1 MTHSALSLKVDTQA
15 VAGAV
20 AARVPSSVPLGA
32 IRAGDGERPAPE
44 ALAVVA
50 SFVGRPG
57 ATFALVAE
65 GVVAELT
72 EAGVAA
78 DTPVAVADALRPALE
93 AAADELGSG
102 VLEGV
107 HTESAEAAFGGETV
121 VYALQSVDGETVA
134 WFGVRVTET
143 HVPAP
148 AAGGAAHLPTQRT
161 SMRILYDVEMSL
173 TVELGRTRLPLREVL
188 DLAPGAVLELD
199 RAASSPADIL
209 VNGRLIARGEVVVVD
224 EDYGVRITQI
234 VSGQEGEA

>member
-1 MTHSALSLKVDTQA
+1 MTRSALSLKVDTEA
-15 VAGAV
+15 IAEAV
-20 AARVPSSVPLGA
+20 AARVPAAVPLTA
-32 IRAGDGERPAPE
+32 VRADDERPDGE

-50 SFVGRPG
+50 SFVGSPG

-65 GVVAELT
+65 SVVAELT

-93 AAADELGSG
+93 AAADEIGSG
-102 VLEGV
+102 FLDAV
-107 HTESAEAAFGGETV
+107 HTESAEAAFTDETT
-121 VYALQSVDGETVA
+121 VYALQADGVTVA

-148 AAGGAAHLPTQRT
+148 TAATTSQMPTQRT
-161 SMRILYDVEMSL
+161 SMRVLYDVEMTL
-173 TVELGRTRLPLREVL
+173 TVELGRTRLPLRGVL

-199 RAASSPADIL
+199 RAASAPADIL

-234 VSGQEGEA
+234 VSGQEGEV